1 MRSFP
6 ILSCL
11 LLCVSYASAQDR
23 QVVPVFLNQFYQ
35 HVEMVNPAATAYQ
48 YKSKV
53 IVANKSLDGI
63 FKDVRTNFVAA
74 NIRLGLRD
82 STNRDSHGIGLT
94 LLESREGS
102 YISRSRVQ
110 ASYAWHN
117 SISYN
122 WMLSLGVMAGFINY
136 LYKATDIYPSQSAL
150 RFTSDVGVFLYQ
162 PKKINIGL
170 SLNQFVKSDMA
181 PLEPGLKVKPFGTFI
196 IDYTAAI
203 SPVLDWRNA
212 LICRGPIHKSSFDA
226 DLTSAIVVQ
235 KMVTAG
241 VHYKVHKGY
250 SFLIGLESGQ
260 MKKNGI
266 NLFFSYYKPFLF
278 KDNINVPEVELTISF
293 FRH

>member
-1 MRSFP
+1 MKCFL
-6 ILSCL
+6 ILSFLSLYSFC
-11 LLCVSYASAQDR
+11 ASAQDR
-23 QVVPVFLNQFYQ
+23 EALPVSFNQFYQ
-35 HVEMVNPAATAYQ
+35 HIEMVNPAATAYQ
-48 YKSKV
+48 YSSKA

-63 FKDVRTNFVAA
+63 FKEVRTNFAAA
-74 NIRLGLRD
+74 NIRLGLKD
-82 STNRDSHGIGLT
+82 STNKDSHGIGIT
-94 LLESREGS
+94 MIASREGA
-102 YISRSRVQ
+102 YISRSRFY

-122 WMLSLGVMAGFINY
+122 WMLSLGVMAGCINY

-181 PLEPGLKVKPFGTFI
+181 PLEPGLKVKPFATLLV
-196 IDYTAAI
+196 DYAAAI
-203 SPVLDWRNA
+203 SPILDWRNT
-212 LICRGPIHKSSFDA
+212 LICRGPIQKKSFDV
-226 DLTSAIVVQ
+226 DFTSAIVMQ
-235 KMVTAG
+235 KIVTAG
-241 VHYKVHKGY
+241 LHYKIHKGY

-278 KDNINVPEVELTISF
+278 KNNINVPEAELTISF
-293 FRH
+293 FRR